1 MVKPVSY
8 SLLQANAHPDDLDDA
23 IRLLDPGWTGGQSI
37 GYIDFWTTAPM
48 PESAA
53 TVLAPQLAP
62 MLGKRVVV
70 VSVDDASC
78 RLWLAQPSSSPEDPP
93 LGPIDGRDPALVSTL
108 ASAFFK
114 RNGDE
119 LTAALTASKPPA
131 ERHRDVAKLL
141 ALPLPDL
148 ESLRRQPGVV
158 AVWAPL
164 NDVRSRLVVDGHGAW
179 LLPYG
184 GDVTLVVPDGSGWA
198 PRPDTF
204 AGALERPGDRPV
216 PWVAVGWGGGDA
228 ARLWG
233 GGGDGG
239 GGKSGAFTLKLD
251 EQEPKRGESAAAA
264 LAKLL
269 GRPELEAPAKQAL
282 SPGQPAR
289 RGNDV
294 LNSLGFA
301 GVPEGATVEQLAAW
315 AAEQDGAVQLPERPG
330 TSLAARRPDVAE
342 VISRFRRR
350 RTIRRVRLA
359 CGVVLFAAA
368 WGMVW
373 VVLSGPWILAVPV
386 GLLIVLMVLA
396 RMGLKRML
404 PQPAK

>member
-1 MVKPVSY
+1 MGY
-8 SLLQANAHPDDLDDA
+8 TLLQANTHPDDLDDA
-23 IRLLDPGWTGGQSI
+23 IRLLDPGWTGGQAIDHS
-37 GYIDFWTTAPM
+37 DFWVTAPM

-70 VSVDDASC
+70 VSVADAGAETDDSC
-78 RLWLAQPSSSPEDPP
+78 RLWLAQPGSSPDDPP
-93 LGPIDGRDPALVSTL
+93 VGPIDGRDPALVSTL

-114 RNGDE
+114 RDGDE
-119 LTAALTASKPPA
+119 LTAALTARKPPA

-141 ALPLPDL
+141 GLPRPDL
-148 ESLRRQPGVV
+148 ESLHRQPGVV
-158 AVWAPL
+158 VVWAPP

-179 LLPYG
+179 LLPW
-184 GDVTLVVPDGSGWA
+184 DRDITLVVPDGTGWA
-198 PRPDTF
+198 PRAGTF
-204 AGALERPGDRPV
+204 AGAVERAGDRTV
-216 PWVAVGWGGGDA
+216 PWVAVGWGEQ

-233 GGGDGG
+233 R
-239 GGKSGAFTLKLD
+239 GKSGKVELKLD

-269 GRPELEAPAKQAL
+269 GRPELEAPARQAL

-289 RGNDV
+289 RGSQV
-294 LNSLGFA
+294 LHSLGIE

-315 AAEQDGAVQLPERPG
+315 AAEQDGAVQLPARPG

-342 VISRFRRR
+342 VITRFRRR

-359 CGVVLFAAA
+359 CGVVEFAAW
-368 WGMVW
+368 WGLVW
-373 VVLSGPWILAVPV
+373 VVLDGPWILAVPV
-386 GLLIVLMVLA
+386 GVLIAGMILA

-404 PQPAK
+404 PQPRK